1 MMTSRTIGNQEKKV
15 KQSTAPIRK
24 PQAAVLRLALA
35 SSRNRAGG
43 AGAASR
49 ASRGA
54 RLVAT
59 SAMSISSQGP
69 GWGAEGG
76 GVRWVAVRAGRGAGG
91 GGRRPPRVPYGVL

>member
-24 PQAAVLRLALA
+24 PQAAVLFLALA
-35 SSRNRAGG
+35 TSRPRAGG
-43 AGAASR
+43 AGAESR

-59 SAMSISSQGP
+59 SAMSISSQGR
-69 GWGAEGG
+69 GLGA
-76 GVRWVAVRAGRGAGG
+76 AG
-91 GGRRPPRVPYGVL
+91 GGRRSEPGARRVAEVAARPAHRAGFPDRN